1 MDYRDGVP
9 AIILRRETPIRL
21 RLLAALTAVAAAV
34 LLLTL
39 TLVMISVQDRVRV
52 IGREAAPQAATAAD
66 LYFALSDLD
75 AQVTRILLA
84 GDSDELAGSR
94 VDALGAYRDRGYQ
107 VDRDLQTFLSRGA
120 GEAEQKTALRLM
132 DSLAVYRQ
140 RVGQAL
146 AAQAAVAPT
155 GTAQGAGASAGTAQ
169 GAGTS
174 AGTAQGAGTSAGTAQ
189 GAGAP
194 AEAGQVPPDALGY
207 WTQAT
212 DLLHLRLLPEA
223 EQLRRHSQSRLD
235 EAYAQKAATESTGV
249 TVAVLLGGSLVGALV
264 YLQVWMTRRF
274 RRTWNPALTAAT
286 ALALLLP
293 LAATIVLQV
302 QARQLADGRDRGLG
316 PYLALSELRALGY
329 DAAGDT
335 GRYLVS
341 ANLAYYQDDFVQKS
355 ACLTGDITCPTPSL
369 KPGQWELPSEHES
382 VTGAASARGGLPK
395 LAGTAAVDRW
405 AAYRAVHD
413 RIVQLADA
421 GRTGEAVRQL
431 TGIRR
436 GDAAFDFAYYD
447 AAVAAVTETREQDFD
462 RALRA
467 AEITLTGW
475 SILPGVIL
483 TVVLALIPL
492 GVRPRLAEYR

>member
-1 MDYRDGVP
+1 MNYRDGVP
-9 AIILRRETPIRL
+9 AMILRRETPIRL
-21 RLLAALTAVAAAV
+21 RLIATLTAALAAV

-107 VDRDLQTFLSRGA
+107 ADHDLQTLLSSGA
-120 GEAEQKTALRLM
+120 GEAEQATALRIM
-132 DSLAVYRQ
+132 DGLAVYRQ

-146 AAQAAVAPT
+146 AAQAAVASTP
-155 GTAQGAGASAGTAQ
+155 AGK
-169 GAGTS
+169 
-174 AGTAQGAGTSAGTAQ
+174 
-189 GAGAP
+189 
-194 AEAGQVPPDALGY
+194 VPPDALGY
-207 WTQAT
+207 YTQAT

-223 EQLRRHSQSRLD
+223 QQLRRHSQGRLD
-235 EAYAQKAATESTGV
+235 GAYAQKSATEATGV
-249 TVAVLLGGSLVGALV
+249 TIAVLLGGALAASLIH
-264 YLQVWMTRRF
+264 LQVWMTRRF
-274 RRTWNPALTAAT
+274 RRTWNPALTTAT
-286 ALALLLP
+286 ALGLLLP
-293 LAATIVLQV
+293 LAATIVLQA
-302 QARQLADGRDRGLG
+302 QSRQLADGRDHGLA
-316 PYLALSELRALGY
+316 PYLALAELRALGY
-329 DAAGDT
+329 DAAADT

-341 ANLAYYQDDFVQKS
+341 ANLSYYRDDFTQKS
-355 ACLTGDITCPTPSL
+355 ACLTGDAACRP
-369 KPGQWELPSEHES
+369 
-382 VTGAASARGGLPK
+382 ASARGGLPE
-395 LAGTAAVDRW
+395 LAGSRAADRW
-405 AAYRAVHD
+405 DAYRTVHD
-413 RIVQLADA
+413 RILGLADA

-436 GDAAFDFAYYD
+436 GDAAFDFAYFD
-447 AAVAAVTETREQDFD
+447 AAVAEATAARERDFD

-467 AEITLTGW
+467 AETTMTGW
-475 SILPGVIL
+475 SLLPGVIL

>member
-9 AIILRRETPIRL
+9 AMILRRETPIRL
-21 RLLAALTAVAAAV
+21 RFLAAVTAAVAAV
-34 LLLTL
+34 LLLAL
-39 TLVMISVQDRVRV
+39 TLVMISVQDRVRL

-66 LYFALSDLD
+66 LYFTLSDLD

-84 GDSDELAGSR
+84 GDSDEFAGSR
-94 VDALGAYRDRGYQ
+94 IDALGAYRDRGYRA
-107 VDRDLQTFLSRGA
+107 DRDLQAFLSGGA
-120 GEAEQKTALRLM
+120 GAAEQATALRIM
-132 DSLAVYRQ
+132 DGLAVYRQ

-146 AAQAAVAPT
+146 AAQD
-155 GTAQGAGASAGTAQ
+155 TAASAASASSDSPV
-169 GAGTS
+169 GA
-174 AGTAQGAGTSAGTAQ
+174 ARVA
-189 GAGAP
+189 
-194 AEAGQVPPDALGY
+194 PDALGY

-212 DLLHLRLLPEA
+212 DLLHLRLLPDA
-223 EQLRRHSQSRLD
+223 EQLRRHSQGRLD
-235 EAYAQKAATESTGV
+235 QAYAQKAATESTGV
-249 TVAVLLGGSLVGALV
+249 TVAVLLGGALLVALIH
-264 YLQVWMTRRF
+264 LQVWMARRF

-293 LAATIVLQV
+293 VAATIVLQV
-302 QARQLADGRDRGLG
+302 QSRQLADGRDHGLG

-329 DAAGDT
+329 DAAADT

-341 ANLAYYQDDFVQKS
+341 ANLAFYRDDFTEKS
-355 ACLTGDITCPTPSL
+355 ACLTGDITCRTPSL
-369 KPGQWELPSEHES
+369 RIGQWELVPDDRT

-395 LAGTAAVDRW
+395 LAGAVAADRW

-413 RIVQLADA
+413 RIVQLAAA
-421 GRTGEAVRQL
+421 GRSEDAVRQL

-436 GDAAFDFAYYD
+436 GDAAFDFAYFD
-447 AAVAAVTETREQDFD
+447 AAVAAETSARERDFD

-467 AEITLTGW
+467 AETTTTGW
-475 SILPGVIL
+475 SVLPGVVL

>member
-1 MDYRDGVP
+1 MDYRGGVP
-9 AIILRRETPIRL
+9 AIILRRETPNRL
-21 RLLAALTAVAAAV
+21 RLLAALAAVAAAV
-34 LLLTL
+34 LLFSL
-39 TLVMISVQDRVRV
+39 TLVMISLQDRVRV

-66 LYFALSDLD
+66 LYFTLSDLD

-94 VDALGAYRDRGYQ
+94 VDALGAYRDRGHQ
-107 VDRDLQTFLSRGA
+107 ADRDLQTFLSSGA
-120 GEAEQKTALRLM
+120 GEAEQAIALRIM

-140 RVGQAL
+140 RVGEAL
-146 AAQAAVAPT
+146 AAQAAAT
-155 GTAQGAGASAGTAQ
+155 QASSTA
-169 GAGTS
+169 TS
-174 AGTAQGAGTSAGTAQ
+174 AAAGRI
-189 GAGAP
+189 
-194 AEAGQVPPDALGY
+194 PPDALGY

-249 TVAVLLGGSLVGALV
+249 TAAVLLGGSLAGALI

-293 LAATIVLQV
+293 VAATIVLQV

-329 DAAGDT
+329 DAAADT

-341 ANLAYYQDDFVQKS
+341 ANLAYYREDFVQKS
-355 ACLTGDITCPTPSL
+355 ACLTGDIACPTPSL
-369 KPGQWELPSEHES
+369 KPGQWELTSEHET

-395 LAGTAAVDRW
+395 LAGTVAADRW
-405 AAYRAVHD
+405 AAYRTVHD
-413 RIVQLADA
+413 RIVRLADA

-447 AAVAAVTETREQDFD
+447 AAVAAVTTTREQDFD

-467 AEITLTGW
+467 AETTLTGW
-475 SILPGVIL
+475 SVLPGLIL
-483 TVVLALIPL
+483 TVVMALIPL